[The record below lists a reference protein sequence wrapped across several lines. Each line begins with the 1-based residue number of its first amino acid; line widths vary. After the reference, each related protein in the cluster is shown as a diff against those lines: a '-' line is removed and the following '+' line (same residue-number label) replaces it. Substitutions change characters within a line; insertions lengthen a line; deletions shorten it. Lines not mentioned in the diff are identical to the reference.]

1 MITIDLMLTEL
12 LERARS
18 GSGLSKQEC
27 IRLLDFDEY
36 SLEALLIRATA
47 KDLTRERMGNAGV
60 ILGQIGIDV
69 APCRGGCGFC
79 VFGEGHT
86 RFQPF
91 RIGNEEMDKKL
102 HELTDYGDLYGL
114 YLMTMHDYD
123 RDLLFGAVERAKKIA
138 PPQTQL
144 WVNIGDTDYN
154 TFAELKKAGVRG
166 AYHVCRLREGTDT
179 NLNSRDRIK
188 TMENLLSA
196 GLELYTCCEPI
207 GPEHTVQELVDNFFI
222 GIELGCTQHAV
233 MRRIAASGTPLSA
246 YGQITELR
254 LAQICA
260 VLTLALGKAES
271 FKFMSIHEPNK
282 VGLLSGA
289 NLITAESGA
298 NPRDNNKD
306 TKGSRGWSVPGC
318 RKLLFDSGFTGIR
331 QGDES
336 IFQLNREYLMKTG
349 SM

>member
-1 MITIDLMLTEL
+1 MTIKNSILVEL
-12 LERARS
+12 LENARY
-18 GSGLSKQEC
+18 GGGLTKQEC
-27 IRLLDFDEY
+27 VCLLELDEL
-36 SLEALLIRATA
+36 SLEASLIRAVA
-47 KDLTRERMGNAGV
+47 NDLTRERMSNMGV
-60 ILGQIGIDV
+60 ILGQIGVDI
-69 APCRGGCGFC
+69 APCKGGCRFC

-86 RFQPF
+86 RFEPF
-91 RIGNEEMDKKL
+91 RISEEELDGKIY
-102 HELTDYGDLYGL
+102 ELTESGDLYGL

-123 RDLLFGAVERAKKIA
+123 RDVLFRVVERAKKIA

-179 NLNSRDRIK
+179 NLDPGERIK
-188 TMENLLSA
+188 TMENLLAA

-207 GPEHTVQELVDNFFI
+207 GPEHTIQELADNFFI

-233 MRRIAASGTPLSA
+233 MRRIAASGTPLSS

-254 LAQICA
+254 LAHICA
-260 VLTLALGKAES
+260 VLTLALGKARS
-271 FKFMSIHEPNK
+271 FKFMSTHEPNQA
-282 VGLLSGA
+282 GLLSGA

-306 TKGSRGWSVPGC
+306 TRGSRGRSVEEC
-318 RKLLFDSGFTGIR
+318 RKLLLDSGFTGIR
-331 QGDES
+331 RGDES
-336 IFQLNREYLMKTG
+336 IFFL
-349 SM
+349 